1 MQTAADL
8 PDISKQVTRD
18 ELARQLAE
26 LEARLQRL
34 LITVVSGA
42 VVVNIATMIAL
53 VKLLGH

>member
-1 MQTAADL
+1 L